1 MSSSLLINPTAL
13 EAGLEAAMAA
23 RTSASDTQRAAF
35 QRYAK
40 LGMPH
45 RRVEGW
51 KWSDFHAAIRNTQPA
66 NDVGGEAVI
75 SPSVFA
81 GLDPIEFR
89 IVDGRIE
96 LPEND
101 VVEGL
106 EFGII
111 DAASTDPDFDDHSIA
126 ALNVAMTSKAL
137 GFKTEKGANI
147 TRPLLIRHINTGTA
161 PVFSQ
166 VLAKA
171 DMESQLTV
179 IECFEGQAPYHS
191 AMFHIAVRD
200 GAVFDRY
207 VLQDTDAES
216 VTHGFLGIMVGEG
229 AKFHQASLSTG
240 GRLCRHETHV
250 LYPAKK
256 AQSEILS
263 AALVSGDRH
272 TDFTTNVL
280 HKGEACETRQLHK
293 GVARDRGKNIFQGK
307 FHVERSAQQT
317 DAQMIANALLLSDM
331 AEANH
336 KPELEIYADD
346 VECAHGSTS
355 GALDDDALFYLR
367 QRGLDEHA
375 ARTLLIE
382 AFLGEVT
389 DRIENDSVSSV
400 FQARINEWLGDA

>member
-1 MSSSLLINPTAL
+1 MSSSLLINPTAM

-23 RTSASDTQRAAF
+23 RAHASETQQAAF
-35 QRYAK
+35 QRYAR

-51 KWSDFHAAIRNTQPA
+51 KWSDFHTAIRNIQPA
-66 NDVGGEAVI
+66 NDAVGEAVI
-75 SPSVFA
+75 VPSVFA

-96 LPEND
+96 LPEIDD
-101 VVEGL
+101 VDGL

-111 DAASTDPDFDDHSIA
+111 DAASTDPDFDDHGIA

-137 GFKTEKGANI
+137 GFKAEKGTAI
-147 TRPLLIRHINTGTA
+147 KRPLLIRHINTGKA

-166 VLAKA
+166 VLARVET
-171 DMESQLTV
+171 DSQLTV
-179 IECFEGQAPYHS
+179 IESFEGKAPYHS

-200 GAVFDRY
+200 GAQFNRFL
-207 VLQDTDAES
+207 LQDADAES
-216 VTHGFLGIMVGEG
+216 VTHGFFGIMVGEG
-229 AKFHQASLSTG
+229 AKFRQASLSTG
-240 GRLCRHETHV
+240 GRLCRHESHV
-250 LYPAKK
+250 LYPAEK
-256 AQSEILS
+256 AQSEISS
-263 AALVSGDRH
+263 AALVSGERH

-293 GVARDRGKNIFQGK
+293 GVARDRGRNIFQGK

-317 DAQMIANALLLSDM
+317 DAQMVANALLLSDM

-375 ARTLLIE
+375 ARALLIE
-382 AFLGEVT
+382 AFLGEVI
-389 DRIENDSVSSV
+389 DMIKNDGISEV
-400 FQARINEWLGDA
+400 FQARINDWLGDV